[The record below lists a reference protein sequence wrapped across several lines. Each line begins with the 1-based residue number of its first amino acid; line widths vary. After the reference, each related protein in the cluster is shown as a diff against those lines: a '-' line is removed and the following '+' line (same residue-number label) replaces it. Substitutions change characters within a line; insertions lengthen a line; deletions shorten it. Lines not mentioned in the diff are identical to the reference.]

1 MRVALVTGSRADLN
15 ALRMVHDGLL
25 KHTKFQPVLIKS
37 DHWQLAIPTDI
48 AIVCGDRYEMLETAF
63 KLNLKRIP
71 IVHLAGGDITGG
83 SQDDCFRHAITKL
96 SHVHFP
102 TNHESAKRILQMGED
117 PRHVHMVGSA
127 SLDLVLQTELLDR
140 DTTFAAV
147 GLRTPQ
153 RALLV
158 SFHPNTLG
166 DTAQELSELKAALH
180 ELDIALVMIGP
191 NRDAGWELIAA
202 AFGALSVSHN
212 VVYAH
217 HFEPKVYHSLMYWC
231 DAMVG
236 NSSAGVYE
244 APSFGTP
251 VVNIGDRQSGRL
263 KARCVTDCD
272 PERNDILS
280 AIRWALSMKRFP
292 PENPYGDG
300 HASERI
306 AKVLTSIDEPKLL
319 LHKVWNDLQKT
330 GSRQPKVA

>member
-1 MRVALVTGSRADLN
+1 MRVALITGSRADFN
-15 ALRMVHDGLL
+15 ALYMVHKELC
-25 KHTKFQPVLIKS
+25 KYTKFQPVLIRA
-37 DHWQLAIPTDI
+37 DHWQLATPTDI
-48 AIVCGDRYEMLETAF
+48 AIICGDRYEMLEMAF
-63 KLNLKRIP
+63 KLNLNHIP
-71 IVHLAGGDITGG
+71 IAHLAGGDLTEG

-96 SHVHFP
+96 SHIHFP
-102 TNHESAKRILQMGED
+102 TNHDAANRVLQMGED

-140 DTTFAAV
+140 DATFAAV
-147 GLRTPQ
+147 GLKTPQ

-166 DTAQELSELKAALH
+166 DTAQELRVLEAALRAW
-180 ELDIALVMIGP
+180 DGALVMVGP
-191 NRDAGWELIAA
+191 NRDQGWELIAA
-202 AFGALSVSHN
+202 SFGALSANPN

-217 HFEPKVYHSLMYWC
+217 NFEPKVYHSLMYWC

-251 VVNIGDRQSGRL
+251 VVNIGDRQSGRI
-263 KARCVTDCD
+263 KANCVTDCG
-272 PERNDILS
+272 PERVDIIA
-280 AIRWALSMKRFP
+280 AIAWAVAMKRFP

-306 AKVLTSIDEPKLL
+306 AKVLASIDEPRLL
-319 LHKVWNDLQKT
+319 LHKMWYDLQKT